1 MRNTIK
7 ILVFGLIAFFAVS
20 LSSCRSQRLQTER
33 NFETQTVY
41 VETVR
46 DTTIF
51 TPADSSSL
59 IALFECDSLNNVI
72 LKELTQL
79 QGQRSSMSVS
89 TKPIGKQLQIQAD
102 CICDSL
108 SIYMQYKD
116 RYLEKNTKETEVVN
130 TESTKKCKLFN
141 AFLWGFGSAL
151 LSLLVGLILYNIF
164 KYKIVTWINMILK

>member
-41 VETVR
+41 IETVR

-79 QGQRSSMSVS
+79 QGQRSSMNLS
-89 TKPIGKQLQIQAD
+89 TKQIGKQLQIQAV
-102 CICDSL
+102 CVCDSL

-116 RYLEKNTKETEVVN
+116 RYLQKNTKETEVN
-130 TESTKKCKLFN
+130 NIETKKPCKKLTT
-141 AFLWGFGSAL
+141 FLWGLATGI
-151 LSLLVGLILYNIF
+151 LLVLVFIVLYQLF
-164 KYKIVTWINMILK
+164 KFKIEIWINRILK